1 MTVDTLS
8 GDGFLV
14 SEVRKH
20 EWTDAMLQ
28 ELINWERA
36 CVEPTLED
44 LCTSRG
50 KALKILIVREGK

>member
-1 MTVDTLS
+1 MTVDAPS
-8 GDGFLV
+8 GDGFLI

-36 CVEPTLED
+36 CVEPTPED
-44 LCTSRG
+44 LRTSRG
-50 KALKILIVREGK
+50 KTLKILIVREGE